1 MAHDFE
7 DLHDL
12 GDLTDDELRD
22 VVRERLREHGGLD
35 VDSITVRVEDGVVNL
50 SGRLGTEGEVRMAE
64 RVVTDTLGIER
75 FENELVV
82 DALRRD
88 ESPLAI
94 DEHLAAEDEA
104 SGRLLG
110 DRPVPL
116 SPEVEE
122 VEEDLDARLF
132 GTTDVQKAIA
142 EGTAWIPPQA
152 PTPEGLGGSDAR
164 PSDMGEDH

>member
-12 GDLTDDELRD
+12 DDLTDDELRD
-22 VVRERLREHGGLD
+22 VVRERLREHGGMD

-50 SGRLGTEGEVRMAE
+50 SGRLGTEEEVRMAE

-88 ESPLAI
+88 ENPAAI
-94 DEHLAAEDEA
+94 DDTLAKEEA
-104 SGRLLG
+104 QSGLLLG
-110 DRPVPL
+110 DRPRPL
-116 SPEVEE
+116 SPEVDE

-142 EGTAWIPPQA
+142 EGTSWIPPLG
-152 PTPEGLGGSDAR
+152 PTPEGLGGTDTP
-164 PSDMGEDH
+164 PSQMGEDH